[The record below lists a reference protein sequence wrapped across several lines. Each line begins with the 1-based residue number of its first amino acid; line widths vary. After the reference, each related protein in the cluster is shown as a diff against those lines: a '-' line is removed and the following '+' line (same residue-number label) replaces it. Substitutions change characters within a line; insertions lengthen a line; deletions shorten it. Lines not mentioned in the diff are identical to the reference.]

1 MVRSERFA
9 VVAVTTGWGRDRL
22 AVLAQAVDVQDDRLA
37 DEAFHLVDRAGRD
50 ADTRQFGRVGSVTGH
65 APLDDHRV
73 TGHVI
78 IPSDPPANGV
88 GERED
93 GHDTP
98 VDSMPV
104 LAGTAEGIVDDR
116 RPLAGITV
124 LVPRAREQAGAFS
137 LLLRQRGAEPLEV
150 PTIAIRPLRSTSE
163 LDLAVGRLVGGA
175 YDWLVLT
182 SVNGVAALR
191 GRMEALGHRAAAL
204 AGTRVAAIGPA
215 TEAALRE
222 WGVPPSLVPP
232 VATTAALGE
241 AFPAGS
247 GEVLLARADI
257 ASPELG
263 SILRGKGYRA
273 HDVAAYR
280 TVPLDRLEEG
290 AARRG
295 PGRRDRPGHRR
306 GGQGRR
312 DAGRR
317 HGQRAH
323 HARPGCRHRAGDRRL
338 TPAPPERRTRR
349 ERRPPPAQVPAPARA
364 AAAALR
370 PVSLVPACPAWQVN
384 RTTIPSAVL
393 ATAWTLP
400 DPSRTTASQS

>member
-37 DEAFHLVDRAGRD
+37 DEAFHLVDRAGRN

-163 LDLAVGRLVGGA
+163 LDLAVGRL
-175 YDWLVLT
+175 
-182 SVNGVAALR
+182 
-191 GRMEALGHRAAAL
+191 
-204 AGTRVAAIGPA
+204 
-215 TEAALRE
+215 
-222 WGVPPSLVPP
+222 
-232 VATTAALGE
+232 
-241 AFPAGS
+241 
-247 GEVLLARADI
+247 
-257 ASPELG
+257 
-263 SILRGKGYRA
+263 
-273 HDVAAYR
+273 
-280 TVPLDRLEEG
+280 EEG
-290 AARRG
+290 AR
-295 PGRRDRPGHRR
+295 
-306 GGQGRR
+306 
-312 DAGRR
+312 
-317 HGQRAH
+317 
-323 HARPGCRHRAGDRRL
+323 RRL
-338 TPAPPERRTRR
+338 DGGEVDWLAFTASSTVQGFARAYGG
-349 ERRPPPAQVPAPARA
+349 PPPGGVRVAVIGPVTA
-364 AAAALR
+364 AAAKAAGMR
-370 PVSLVPACPAWQVN
+370 VG
-384 RTTIPSAVL
+384 
-393 ATAWTLP
+393 
-400 DPSRTTASQS
+400 